1 MAQMKSMQQNENE
14 IRKSLLA
21 QILEPEAADRLGRV
35 RLVKESLVQ
44 EVENRLIALARSGQ
58 LRGKVTESQLKQL
71 LSAMSETK
79 EEEKIVISRKKGAW
93 HNDIDDLD
101 EFL

>member
-1 MAQMKSMQQNENE
+1 MDDEEQQNENE
-14 IRKSLLA
+14 IRKSLIA

-93 HNDIDDLD
+93 QNEIDDLD